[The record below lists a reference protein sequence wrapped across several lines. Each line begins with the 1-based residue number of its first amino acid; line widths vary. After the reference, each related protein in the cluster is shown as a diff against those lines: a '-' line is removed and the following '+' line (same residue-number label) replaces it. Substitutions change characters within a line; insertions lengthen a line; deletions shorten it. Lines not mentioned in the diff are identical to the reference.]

1 MREVQW
7 SEVQRDPKGVA
18 ELVDQKDVR
27 VRRRDGAP
35 LLLTRE
41 DRTASS
47 SEGAV
52 TAARALRNVLH
63 HLSPDAL
70 IDLLTD
76 EFPWISLLPEGSR
89 SSFAVDFVQNFR
101 ISADLGQ
108 WAALDQTVHEW
119 KATAAVCADPA
130 LAGQLTGPVEG
141 DLGPVPPP
149 SEFDA

>member
-1 MREVQW
+1 MPPTARRRRTG
-7 SEVQRDPKGVA
+7 RDPKGVA
-18 ELVDQKDVR
+18 ELVDQNDVR

-41 DRTASS
+41 DRTAGS
-47 SEGAV
+47 SEGG
-52 TAARALRNVLH
+52 
-63 HLSPDAL
+63 L

-149 SEFDA
+149 SDFDA

>member
-1 MREVQW
+1 MISGAGGLPTALRPLTC
-7 SEVQRDPKGVA
+7 SVA
-18 ELVDQKDVR
+18 ELPEWGELR
-27 VRRRDGAP
+27 HCGAA
-35 LLLTRE
+35 
-41 DRTASS
+41 ASAPIAS
-47 SEGAV
+47 RAASEGAV
-52 TAARALRNVLH
+52 TAARALRNVLN

-149 SEFDA
+149 SGFDA